1 MLLFHLHL
9 QFFFNFSNNPKTK
22 PNGSSDLLQQFTMP
36 SVPIKSVWKRFNN
49 RFTAF
54 SLAVDRIVQERN
66 LLSVPE
72 GIWTFFCYSVYIN
85 FIFALLAFVG
95 GVLCFTLGL
104 YYSTF
109 YTRINCENGINIWIP
124 LNNLIATWT
133 GFFAVKALHIR
144 WSAFVH
150 LVFTATMTP
159 LMLVA
164 AIFATTQV
172 PVWFEEQ
179 RMSRGNKDY
188 GYWNAS
194 GDSMLAICSYI
205 IVLLSVFELYVYYKY
220 WLPGGQI
227 MRARDV

>member
-1 MLLFHLHL
+1 MSRVSAVTRFLRNCFCCFLAPLKAIWKYV
-9 QFFFNFSNNPKTK
+9 NNK
-22 PNGSSDLLQQFTMP
+22 FT
-36 SVPIKSVWKRFNN
+36 
-49 RFTAF
+49 TF

-72 GIWTFFCYSVYIN
+72 RVWDLFCYSVYIN
-85 FIFALLAFVG
+85 FTLALLSFVCDM
-95 GVLCFTLGL
+95 VFEWTKW
-104 YYSTF
+104 
-109 YTRINCENGINIWIP
+109 INCENGLNIWIP

-159 LMLVA
+159 LMLIA

-172 PVWFEEQ
+172 PVWYEEQ
-179 RMSRGNKDY
+179 RMSRGGKNW

-194 GDSMLAICSYI
+194 ADIVLAICSYT
-205 IVLLSVFELYVYYKY
+205 IVCLSVFELIVYYKY
-220 WLPGGQI
+220 WLPEGQI
-227 MRARDV
+227 LRGRSV

>member
-1 MLLFHLHL
+1 
-9 QFFFNFSNNPKTK
+9 
-22 PNGSSDLLQQFTMP
+22 MP
-36 SVPIKSVWKRFNN
+36 SAPFKSTFKFLNDK
-49 RFTAF
+49 FTAL
-54 SLAVDRIVQERN
+54 SLTVDRIVQDRN

-72 GIWTFFCYSVYIN
+72 TVWKYFCYSVYFN
-85 FIFALLAFVG
+85 FGLALFAFIG

-109 YTRINCENGINIWIP
+109 YTRINCDNGLNIWIP

-164 AIFATTQV
+164 AIYATTQV
-172 PVWFEEQ
+172 PIWFEEQ
-179 RMSRGNKDY
+179 RMSRGGKNW
-188 GYWNAS
+188 GYWNAT
-194 GDSMLAICSYI
+194 GDIALAVCSYT
-205 IVLLSVFELYVYYKY
+205 IVCLSVFQLVVYYKY

-227 MRARDV
+227 LRTRLT

>member
-1 MLLFHLHL
+1 M
-9 QFFFNFSNNPKTK
+9 SRCSAVCK
-22 PNGSSDLLQQFTMP
+22 PIRHCFCCIL
-36 SVPIKSVWKRFNN
+36 VPIKSVWKRFNN

>member
-1 MLLFHLHL
+1 MSWCMNILRCFWHCLCCILAPL
-9 QFFFNFSNNPKTK
+9 KAAWRYLDNK
-22 PNGSSDLLQQFTMP
+22 FT
-36 SVPIKSVWKRFNN
+36 IFSVW
-49 RFTAF
+49 
-54 SLAVDRIVQERN
+54 VDKIVQDRN

-72 GIWTFFCYSVYIN
+72 TVWLFFSYSVYLN
-85 FIFALLAFVG
+85 FICALLAFIG

-109 YTRINCENGINIWIP
+109 YTRINCENGLNIWIP

-159 LMLVA
+159 LMLIA

-172 PVWFEEQ
+172 PVWYEEQ
-179 RMSRGNKDY
+179 RMSRGGKNW
-188 GYWNAS
+188 GYWNAN
-194 GDSMLAICSYI
+194 GDIALAICSYT
-205 IVLLSVFELYVYYKY
+205 IVCLSVFELFVYYKY

-227 MRARDV
+227 LRTRNV